1 MYARTCLPWWLWWP
15 RRSER
20 SWVRIPTLR
29 NILHNSQVVRAL
41 SAIVGPACQF
51 GVGPANQ
58 FCCRTAPSA
67 RPWTRGQVR
76 MWLVA
81 ISKFSAGLY
90 HKWILAQVVCS
101 FVCYTEGGG
110 GFESPRDIFLWD
122 PHVGHLTYDKWVHKW
137 CGDDMSACVSWHI
150 SKKGDVAVQPFQYIL
165 NYIGYDDLF
174 SS

>member
-41 SAIVGPACQF
+41 SAIVGPVARSVCGTSPSVLGPACQF
-51 GVGPANQ
+51 SVGPAYQ

-67 RPWTRGQVR
+67 RPWTRCQVR
-76 MWLVA
+76 LWLIA
-81 ISKFSAGLY
+81 ISKFSAGFY

-110 GFESPRDIFLWD
+110 GFESPRDIFLFQYFQQ
-122 PHVGHLTYDKWVHKW
+122 V
-137 CGDDMSACVSWHI
+137 SACMSHGTRMSDI
-150 SKKGDVAVQPFQYIL
+150 SLMTNGSTSDVETTCQRA
-165 NYIGYDDLF
+165 
-174 SS
+174 